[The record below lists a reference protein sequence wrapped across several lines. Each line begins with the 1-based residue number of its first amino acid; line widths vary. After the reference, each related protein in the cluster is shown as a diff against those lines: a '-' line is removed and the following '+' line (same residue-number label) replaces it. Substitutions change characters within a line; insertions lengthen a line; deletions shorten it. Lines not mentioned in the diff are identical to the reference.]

1 MLAKIA
7 LGFVITVG
15 LGTAYLLQDGL
26 IRVSVEEYRKDG
38 TNLHLYVP
46 AEVAPLAAHFL
57 PREEFRG
64 NMKDLREVLPI
75 LRAMSAELTKLPDT
89 VLVEVRDGDEH
100 VRVAKSGGGLEVEEE
115 SPREHVHVYVP
126 LRALYDTAEVLQ
138 GRLEANPN

>member
-7 LGFVITVG
+7 LGFVITAG
-15 LGTAYLLQDGL
+15 FGAAYILQDGL

-38 TNLHLYVP
+38 TNMHLYVP
-46 AEVAPLAAHFL
+46 AELAPLAAHFV
-57 PREEFRG
+57 PQDEFGG
-64 NMKDLREVLPI
+64 NVKDLREVLPI
-75 LRAMSAELTKLPDT
+75 LRTMSAELTKLPDT

-100 VRVAKSGGGLEVEEE
+100 VRVAKSGGGLDVEEE

-126 LRALYDTAEVLQ
+126 LRAVYDTAEVLQ